1 MEFGFLALK
10 SIHKFLGN
18 HLSVLGEG
26 TEGWSEVCITCRRSF
41 YILSAFSSTKR
52 FSQGGARSQVQ

>member
-1 MEFGFLALK
+1 MEFGILVLK

-26 TEGWSEVCITCRRSF
+26 TELE
-41 YILSAFSSTKR
+41 
-52 FSQGGARSQVQ
+52 

>member
-26 TEGWSEVCITCRRSF
+26 TQLE
-41 YILSAFSSTKR
+41 
-52 FSQGGARSQVQ
+52 